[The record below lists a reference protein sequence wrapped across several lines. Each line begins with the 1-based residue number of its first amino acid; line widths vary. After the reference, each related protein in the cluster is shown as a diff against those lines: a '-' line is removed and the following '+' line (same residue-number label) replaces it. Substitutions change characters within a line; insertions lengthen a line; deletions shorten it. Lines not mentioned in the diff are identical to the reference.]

1 MRCIPL
7 ASLIGG
13 TLYGRLIAPH
23 AGARRHGT
31 GDMIKM
37 DPLFWTFLI
46 PITLLTLTPGVD
58 TVLIIRNT
66 TRGGWWDGALSSLG
80 ICSGLFV
87 HAVVSAVG
95 ISVILLQSA
104 WAFKAL
110 KLAGA
115 GYLIWLGIVSL
126 RNAARNG
133 EPIRFNGRGRS
144 VDHFSVRRSLL
155 EGFLSNVLNPKAV
168 VFYMAFLP
176 QFIDPNRSALHQ
188 SLFLAGV
195 HFTIAMIWQCLLASI
210 VHRAKQWMGN
220 PKIKRS
226 LDGVTGSIMMVFG
239 VKLALYR

>member
-1 MRCIPL
+1 
-7 ASLIGG
+7 
-13 TLYGRLIAPH
+13 
-23 AGARRHGT
+23 
-31 GDMIKM
+31 M
-37 DPLFWTFLI
+37 DPQFLTFLI
-46 PITLLTLTPGVD
+46 AITLLTITPGVD

-66 TRGGWWDGALSSLG
+66 SRGGWRDGALSSLG

-126 RNAARNG
+126 RSAARNG
-133 EPIRFNGRGRS
+133 EPLKLNGQSRGAYRFSAGRS
-144 VDHFSVRRSLL
+144 LM

-176 QFIDPNRSALHQ
+176 QFIDPARSALQQ
-188 SLFLAGV
+188 SLFLAGL
-195 HFTIAMIWQCLLASI
+195 HFVIAMVWQCLLASL
-210 VHRAKQWMGN
+210 VHQAKSWMQN
-220 PKIKRS
+220 QKVRRS
-226 LDGVTGSIMMVFG
+226 LDGLTGSIMMAFG
-239 VKLALYR
+239 IKLALDR